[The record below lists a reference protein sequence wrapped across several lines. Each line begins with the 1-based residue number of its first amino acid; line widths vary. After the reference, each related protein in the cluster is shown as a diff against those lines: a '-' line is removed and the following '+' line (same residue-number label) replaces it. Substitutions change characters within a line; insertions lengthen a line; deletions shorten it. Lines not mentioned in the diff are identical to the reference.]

1 MTALTNPEH
10 IARFRLYTLRQ
21 ALRLE
26 IMGMRH
32 SSGTSALSI
41 LRKEGLV
48 TSRTRKEAL
57 RELDVLLGREE

>member
-10 IARFRLYTLRQ
+10 IAHFRLLTLRQ

-41 LRKEGLV
+41 LRKEGVV

-57 RELDVLLGREE
+57 RELDILLGREE